1 MHLRLV
7 SLQNWFFRIDKYMEN
22 ENSVNA
28 LFVEPNAYIQKCDN
42 VCDSTKKVVF
52 QQPYES
58 MPNFYLNNDFKK
70 RNCDCVSGKK
80 KPCQPHECCDKPQNK
95 DCCVTN
101 GFNLQ
106 KLLPLLGMFGGGSNF
121 DVSKITSILG
131 GMNGGIGQSDF
142 MSTISSIM
150 SNKDLM
156 ANLLKS
162 FTGSK
167 LNSSKSNKE
176 HIKSTDFEI
185 KNYTRVN

>member
-1 MHLRLV
+1 
-7 SLQNWFFRIDKYMEN
+7 
-22 ENSVNA
+22 
-28 LFVEPNAYIQKCDN
+28 
-42 VCDSTKKVVF
+42 
-52 QQPYES
+52 
-58 MPNFYLNNDFKK
+58 
-70 RNCDCVSGKK
+70 
-80 KPCQPHECCDKPQNK
+80 
-95 DCCVTN
+95 
-101 GFNLQ
+101 
-106 KLLPLLGMFGGGSNF
+106 
-121 DVSKITSILG
+121 
-131 GMNGGIGQSDF
+131 MNGGIGQSDF